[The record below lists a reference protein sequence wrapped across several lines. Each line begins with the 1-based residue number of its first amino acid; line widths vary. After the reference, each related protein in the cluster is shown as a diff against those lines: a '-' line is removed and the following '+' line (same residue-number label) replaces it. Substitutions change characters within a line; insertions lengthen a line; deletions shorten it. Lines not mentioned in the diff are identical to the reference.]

1 MFLKLNIS
9 VILDIEKKFTKW
21 KEGLRYNGGA
31 VINNLGLCCVD
42 ASGSGSS
49 SAAGPCGFTAN
60 VISAHLNTKP
70 SPGMFSLR
78 SASSFACFQPARI
91 LGAGADFH
99 PAACPRLL
107 LWLPK
112 QAAEPLYS
120 APRIIPHPVA
130 SRSAGECPSD
140 TRSQPPPTLSC
151 SRRCLH
157 PPSSGCASARPALLS
172 SRPDGK
178 RGAWRGEG
186 ALGGVCWC
194 VFTNLMRW
202 CFSALWCSRFNSLV
216 VFICRLK

>member
-91 LGAGADFH
+91 LGTGADFH

-112 QAAEPLYS
+112 QAAEPLYP

-130 SRSAGECPSD
+130 SRSAGECLSY
-140 TRSQPPPTLSC
+140 TRSQPPPPTLSC

-186 ALGGVCWC
+186 ALGGCAGAFSQIWC
-194 VFTNLMRW
+194 GGASQPYDVHGLIHW
-202 CFSALWCSRFNSLV
+202 
-216 VFICRLK
+216 